1 MFYDLTALLTSD
13 ANVKKAMGWIGKTRG
28 GGGGGVSKEI
38 GGSVRLPVWRHVSSR
53 VSDFQNG
60 EQSVHRKRRIKISNL
75 SRKYCSDFLDLDI
88 VRFLLS

>member
-1 MFYDLTALLTSD
+1 MVQSVFQYDVT
-13 ANVKKAMGWIGKTRG
+13 
-28 GGGGGVSKEI
+28 
-38 GGSVRLPVWRHVSSR
+38 SR